1 MTMNLYYMHSPFAY
15 LGYGHHSFVSFDI
28 LIVMAEEDAVLIGL
42 CTLDVLLNNYILWLK
57 SR

>member
-1 MTMNLYYMHSPFAY
+1 MNLYYMHSPFAY